1 MYKLNC
7 GELTNTSCEFVAEG
21 ETKEETKNK
30 FYAHGAEAP
39 IHKEKYETA
48 SAEEKDAFSK
58 MVDEKLNSQTQ

>member
-7 GELTNTSCEFVAEG
+7 GELTNTTCDFIAEG
-21 ETKEETKNK
+21 ETKDETKNK

-48 SAEEKDAFSK
+48 SEEEKSALGKVVDGILDAK
-58 MVDEKLNSQTQ
+58 D